1 MTAQHL
7 ECLWLCEIRKPSLR
21 GAKRRSNPFFL
32 YAARWIAS
40 LALAMT
46 AQHLDCLWLCEIRKP
61 SLRGATATKQSMLP
75 LRGEMDCFAEPVIG
89 RAFARPR
96 VEPHCLH
103 QTPGQRVERN
113 SEAYSANSVSLI
125 FLQNRGR
132 VHLQSAKHQRSDGFS
147 DVMLIKAYSRIS
159 KLYEA
164 GEKTQNL

>member
-1 MTAQHL
+1 M
-7 ECLWLCEIRKPSLR
+7 
-21 GAKRRSNPFFL
+21 
-32 YAARWIAS
+32 
-40 LALAMT
+40 
-46 AQHLDCLWLCEIRKP
+46 
-61 SLRGATATKQSMLP
+61 SMLREAGAAVRSTVGSP
-75 LRGEMDCFAEPVIG
+75 APTKPHHNAIT
-89 RAFARPR
+89 R

-132 VHLQSAKHQRSDGFS
+132 VHLQSAKHERSDGFS